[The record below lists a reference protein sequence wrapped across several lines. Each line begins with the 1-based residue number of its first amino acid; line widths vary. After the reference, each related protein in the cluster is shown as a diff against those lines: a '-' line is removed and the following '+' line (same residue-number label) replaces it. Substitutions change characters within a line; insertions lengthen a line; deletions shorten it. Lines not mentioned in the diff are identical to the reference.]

1 MSAKPLIASAFLM
14 VAIYAAA
21 IAQNNAQVERG
32 KDLVESVGV
41 CQDCHTPRTE
51 AGELDKSRWL
61 KGADIRYSPL
71 TAIPKWHKTAP
82 DLSASS
88 RLFKTWG
95 PDGLVN
101 FLVTGKNPKG
111 GTAGPPMPLYKMSR
125 EDALA
130 VIEYLKTVE

>member
-1 MSAKPLIASAFLM
+1 MSAKPLIVSAFLM
-14 VAIYAAA
+14 LATYAAA
-21 IAQNNAQVERG
+21 IAQNSAQIERG
-32 KDLVESVGV
+32 KYLVESVAV

-51 AGELDKSRWL
+51 TGELDASRWM
-61 KGADIRYSPL
+61 KGADVRYSPL
-71 TAIPKWHKTAP
+71 APIPKWHKTAP

-95 PDGLVN
+95 PEGLVN

-130 VIEYLKTVE
+130 VIEYLKTVQ